1 MLLVFD
7 ILVQH
12 LGLFVAFCVSVKMH
26 KQLMNHF
33 TPFAGIN
40 VDLVLEADD
49 KAVAAADVHTANL
62 ARGLPVLRVEN
73 MVLC

>member
-1 MLLVFD
+1 
-7 ILVQH
+7 
-12 LGLFVAFCVSVKMH
+12 MH
-26 KQLMNHF
+26 KQLMNYF